1 MVYNKIYLNNVYKV
15 KSSDNLTERILTVY
29 GLVVAVSFFFSRNPD
44 IISTITFGWKEIEF
58 LMWRVM
64 SFSNGR

>member
-29 GLVVAVSFFFSRNPD
+29 GLVVAVSFFLFQKIWQNS
-44 IISTITFGWKEIEF
+44 IITFGWKEIIF
-58 LMWRVM
+58 
-64 SFSNGR
+64 